1 MLNYYCNKRFKYPIT
16 FVTISYY
23 YCNKMKI
30 EEHEEAYKE
39 HLKNIERAIDEG
51 IEENQRN
58 LAYNITQGAVELF
71 SIYLHKLNLIQ
82 GSGDQLDHRIF
93 KSQNRIKNK
102 IPNDFPSKKKIIQL
116 LIKIES
122 ERNALCYG
130 TRKPKERIEK
140 IINHFN
146 KLREIINKNLKNKNG
161 KK

>member
-1 MLNYYCNKRFKYPIT
+1 
-16 FVTISYY
+16 
-23 YCNKMKI
+23 MKI
-30 EEHEEAYKE
+30 EDHESAYKE
-39 HLKNIERAIDEG
+39 HIQNIERAIDGG

-58 LAYNITQGAVELF
+58 LAYNITQGAVEVC

-93 KSQNRIKNK
+93 KSRKK
-102 IPNDFPSKKKIIQL
+102 IQEKLPVEFPSKKEIIEL

-140 IINHFN
+140 IIVSFN
-146 KLREIINKNLKNKNG
+146 KLREIINKNLKEKNG
-161 KK
+161 K